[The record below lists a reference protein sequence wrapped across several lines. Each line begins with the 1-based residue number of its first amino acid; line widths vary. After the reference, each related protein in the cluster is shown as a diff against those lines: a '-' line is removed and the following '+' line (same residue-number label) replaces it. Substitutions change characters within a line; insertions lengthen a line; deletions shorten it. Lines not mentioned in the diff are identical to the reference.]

1 MINTFLALVLAL
13 MPIVQQTITVNVETC
28 EPGLCGSY
36 NFVTNSLT
44 VCDGM
49 TESLTEETIAHELIH
64 AVQDARDG
72 IDNNTIVP
80 LLTQQQRD
88 TLANTG
94 RGRYVL
100 SVLEQYPQDQLTQA
114 VEFEAWYFESTLA
127 DILFD

>member
-13 MPIVQQTITVNVETC
+13 MPIVQQTVAVNVETC

-36 NFVTNSLT
+36 NFVTNTLT

-64 AVQDARDG
+64 AAQDARDG

-94 RGRYVL
+94 RGRYVM
-100 SVLEQYPQDQLTQA
+100 SVLEKYPQDKLTQA

-127 DILFD
+127 DILFE